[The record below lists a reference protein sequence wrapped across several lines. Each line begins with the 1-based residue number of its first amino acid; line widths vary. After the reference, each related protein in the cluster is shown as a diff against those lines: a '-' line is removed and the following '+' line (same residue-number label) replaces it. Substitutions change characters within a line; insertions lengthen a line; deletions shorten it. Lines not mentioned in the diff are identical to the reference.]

1 MTEAEKRTL
10 FEGCMP
16 STRAAIRLDNNE
28 MLFEACWLATDF
40 AEFMTR
46 LEHFAIGLG
55 LSAYRFYPDQS
66 PKLTAL
72 IAADVRRIVEKIG
85 WAWTMQHVEVRGR
98 A

>member
-1 MTEAEKRTL
+1 MTKAERTFL
-10 FEGCMP
+10 FEGITP
-16 STRAAIRLDNNE
+16 AVRAALTIDGNGE
-28 MLFEACWLATDF
+28 KFEAAWAATDF